1 MIFSKQSKQ
10 ISLYINMA
18 QVSFLDNLLKEY
30 LVFRGF
36 SSTIKTLDQEQRN
49 EKDQSFR
56 AEKLLENFNQ
66 SIQNHD
72 LTALRG
78 LWTHLDS
85 NLFSKLEHTYA
96 TAVKKLENSLLKFYL
111 VTAYSNNR
119 LDKITEF
126 FAKLAV
132 ELQQQSEWKDWF
144 YFPFCKNAEE
154 SPTFALY
161 FSKQWQ
167 DTLQLS
173 LRNFLTTIYQ
183 CLPQPTF
190 VRAEYEAAHIRRLQE
205 ENALLKTR
213 LQQMQQ
219 QITTSGSNQNLNNAS
234 SDSSG
239 TRRRTFYR
247 PQQSLNDILPFDVS
261 PPGHVV
267 DDFSVISSEVNN
279 VSQASDAQARGLRML
294 IRNIGSGGSPDT
306 GGRKDMGGSGN
317 ADKVSKRRSGS
328 VGRNWI

>member
-1 MIFSKQSKQ
+1 
-10 ISLYINMA
+10 MA
-18 QVSFLDNLLKEY
+18 QVTFLDNLLKEY

-36 SSTIKTLDQEQRN
+36 SSTLKTLDQEQRT

-56 AEKLLENFNQ
+56 SEKLLENFNQ
-66 SIQNHD
+66 CIQNHD
-72 LTALRG
+72 LSALRS

-96 TAVKKLENSLLKFYL
+96 TAVKKLENSLLKLYL

-119 LDKITEF
+119 LDKVTEF
-126 FAKLAV
+126 FAKLAA

-213 LQQMQQ
+213 LQQVQQ
-219 QITTSGSNQNLNNAS
+219 QLSTSSSTQNLNTAG

-239 TRRRTFYR
+239 TRRRTSYR
-247 PQQSLNDILPFDVS
+247 PQQSLTDILPFDVS

-279 VSQASDAQARGLRML
+279 VAQASDAQARGLRLL

-306 GGRKDMGGSGN
+306 GGRKDANSGGTN
-317 ADKVSKRRSGS
+317 DKANKRRSGS

>member
-1 MIFSKQSKQ
+1 MS
-10 ISLYINMA
+10 
-18 QVSFLDNLLKEY
+18 QVAFLDNLLKEY

-36 SSTIKTLDQEQRN
+36 SSTLKTLDQEQKT

-56 AEKLLENFNQ
+56 AEKLLESFNQ
-66 SIQNHD
+66 SIQSHD
-72 LTALRG
+72 LVALRS

-96 TAVKKLENSLLKFYL
+96 T
-111 VTAYSNNR
+111 
-119 LDKITEF
+119 D
-126 FAKLAV
+126 
-132 ELQQQSEWKDWF
+132 
-144 YFPFCKNAEE
+144 FPFCRNAEE

-190 VRAEYEAAHIRRLQE
+190 VHAEYEAAHIRRLQE

-213 LQQMQQ
+213 LQQ
-219 QITTSGSNQNLNNAS
+219 ITSDSNQNLNAATSEAS
-234 SDSSG
+234 SN
-239 TRRRTFYR
+239 RRRASYK
-247 PQQSLNDILPFDVS
+247 PHQSLSDILPFDVS
-261 PPGHVV
+261 PPGHLV
-267 DDFSVISSEVNN
+267 DDFSVISSEVNI
-279 VSQASDAQARGLRML
+279 VAQASDAQARGLRML

-306 GGRKDMGGSGN
+306 GGRKDASNGGNNEKSN
-317 ADKVSKRRSGS
+317 KRRSGS

>member
-1 MIFSKQSKQ
+1 
-10 ISLYINMA
+10 MA
-18 QVSFLDNLLKEY
+18 QITFIDNLLKEY
-30 LVFRGF
+30 LIFRGF
-36 SSTIKTLDQEQRN
+36 SSTLKALDQEQRT

-56 AEKLLENFNQ
+56 SEKLLEGFNQ
-66 SIQNHD
+66 CIQNHD
-72 LTALRG
+72 LTALRS

-96 TAVKKLENSLLKFYL
+96 TAVKKLENSLLKLYL

-119 LDKITEF
+119 MDKVTEF
-126 FAKLAV
+126 FSKLAA

-213 LQQMQQ
+213 LQQVQQ
-219 QITTSGSNQNLNNAS
+219 QLSTSSSTQNLNTAG
-234 SDSSG
+234 SDSG
-239 TRRRTFYR
+239 GARRRTSYR
-247 PQQSLNDILPFDVS
+247 PQQSLSDILPFDVS

-279 VSQASDAQARGLRML
+279 VAQASDAQARGLRLL

-306 GGRKDMGGSGN
+306 GGRKDGSSSGTT
-317 ADKVSKRRSGS
+317 DKANKRRSGS

>member
-1 MIFSKQSKQ
+1 MS
-10 ISLYINMA
+10 
-18 QVSFLDNLLKEY
+18 QVAFLDNLLKEY

-36 SSTIKTLDQEQRN
+36 SSTLKTLDQEQKT

-56 AEKLLENFNQ
+56 AEKLLESFNQ
-66 SIQNHD
+66 SIQSHD
-72 LTALRG
+72 LVALRS

-96 TAVKKLENSLLKFYL
+96 TAVKKLENSLLKLYL
-111 VTAYSNNR
+111 VTAYAQNR
-119 LDKITEF
+119 ADKINEF
-126 FAKLAV
+126 FSKLAAD
-132 ELQQQSEWKDWF
+132 LQQQSEWKDWF
-144 YFPFCKNAEE
+144 YFPFCRNAEE

-190 VRAEYEAAHIRRLQE
+190 VHAEYEAAHIRRLQE

-213 LQQMQQ
+213 LQQ
-219 QITTSGSNQNLNNAS
+219 ITSDSNQNLNAATSEAS
-234 SDSSG
+234 SN
-239 TRRRTFYR
+239 RRRASYK
-247 PQQSLNDILPFDVS
+247 PHQSLSDILPFDVS
-261 PPGHVV
+261 PPGHLV
-267 DDFSVISSEVNN
+267 DDFSVISSEVNI
-279 VSQASDAQARGLRML
+279 VAQASDAQARGLRML

-306 GGRKDMGGSGN
+306 GGRKDASNGGNNEKSN
-317 ADKVSKRRSGS
+317 KRRSGS